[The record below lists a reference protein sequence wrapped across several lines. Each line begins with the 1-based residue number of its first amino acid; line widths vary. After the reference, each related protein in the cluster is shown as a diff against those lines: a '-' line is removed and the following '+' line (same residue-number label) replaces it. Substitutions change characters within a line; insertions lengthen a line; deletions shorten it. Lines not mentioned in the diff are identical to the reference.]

1 MKVSVSPQTYSF
13 STPTVSD
20 YHGNI
25 LFCGISLKID
35 VDITKY
41 DKEQTT
47 EQLNEFITEVLEYFD
62 ERSSVFQ

>member
-1 MKVSVSPQTYSF
+1 MEVSVSPQKYSF

-20 YHGNI
+20 RHGNI
-25 LFCGISLKID
+25 LFCCISLKID

-47 EQLNEFITEVLEYFD
+47 EQLNEFITEAFGYFD
-62 ERSSVFQ
+62 ECSSKFQ